1 MELRRLLT
9 PIEIDQFRAGL
20 TYSRQK
26 VVRFRETE
34 ASRVGEIHLR
44 FGMVYGLYDTTS
56 FTESVDER
64 MLGGITLHSLAD
76 YGLTHPV
83 SALDNLPPSAV
94 FEGSQLW
101 STSYEAA
108 LALKLGFMLLAAL
121 YGARALVAFP
131 IISPRDT
138 SALHRHFQRIGAPFE
153 IPFVVT
159 SDREKV
165 WAQTMV
171 LQGAALYKAMYSACV
186 RGFATRDAHTR
197 VRLSSASEVAVL
209 CKERAE
215 KEDLDAKESAV
226 RSVDEPLLVARL

>member
-9 PIEIDQFRAGL
+9 PIEIEQFRTGL

-26 VVRFRETE
+26 VIRFKETE

-44 FGMVYGLYDTTS
+44 FGMVYGLYETASSNQSADHK
-56 FTESVDER
+56 

-83 SALDNLPPSAV
+83 SALDKLPAASV

-101 STSYEAA
+101 STCYEAA
-108 LALKLGFMLLAAL
+108 LGLKVGFMILAAL

-138 SALHRHFQRIGAPFE
+138 SALHRNFQRIGSPFE

-159 SDREKV
+159 SAREKV

-186 RGFATRDAHTR
+186 RGFTTRNAHTC
-197 VRLSSASEVAVL
+197 VRLNSTSELAMMSKGAARKEAVVAEETVVRSADKLLLAAVL
-209 CKERAE
+209 
-215 KEDLDAKESAV
+215 
-226 RSVDEPLLVARL
+226 